1 MSFIKVKA
9 IDGQECAIRV
19 DTIVFVR
26 SISQDTC
33 EIGYVAANE
42 SYKIT
47 VGRSADSVLDEI
59 ELTKH
64 YDMMC
69 AKDWGKNMQ
78 SCP

>member
-9 IDGQECAIRV
+9 ADGQECAIRV

-26 SISQDTC
+26 SISQNTC

-42 SYKIT
+42 SYKIS
-47 VGRSADSVLDEI
+47 VGRSVDSVLDEI
-59 ELTKH
+59 ELTHH

-69 AKDWGKNMQ
+69 AKDWGRK
-78 SCP
+78 

>member
-1 MSFIKVKA
+1 MSFVKVKSV
-9 IDGQECAIRV
+9 DGQECAIRV

-42 SYKIT
+42 SYKIS

-59 ELTKH
+59 ELIQH
-64 YDMMC
+64 YDRMC
-69 AKDWGKNMQ
+69 AKDWGRA
-78 SCP
+78 